1 MVIIVNECAGCK
13 KNIISKKWCDV
24 CVLLVPEITGCK
36 LDLIPD
42 EERAEKLRIILQRPT
57 SRINDVWKSFRN
69 IDDKYSNW
77 AKEEKITKVQKRI
90 FDWNEET
97 NDYSSV
103 FLTKDQHKFNP
114 LISRRYNSEEIE
126 DIRRLQ
132 RGAILPD
139 GSHISWVSGN
149 FFLDGEVIDIPYK
162 DMWEI
167 LDEKTNMN
175 IFNWK
180 ILLYSMSLAT
190 RNDITKKRTR
200 TLQFPRHVIRSE
212 GEKNIIVH
220 PINILISNERDR
232 KYDFIKD
239 VIYNEAN
246 RDKDWLNEW
255 NDYYTARL
263 NLGYSRQRTVPI
275 SLVIDKGRLM
285 IRVRRNDAWRKIR
298 VPRDPKIW
306 AILINWCLSI
316 QGDIKRTNLECL
328 QYYLFCDSERKII
341 SDADVN
347 GINFVKGI
355 VESSDG
361 RINLEPKKGFIVEGD
376 SGLKYTVK
384 PGRGPHESRFRV
396 RADTFDE
403 RDIAEEQI
411 NRWMYR
417 RDEAHQNITGKELC
431 IVEQEHL
438 RKLVLGDAI
447 GSILMALLSDE
458 KSRNNIDTLDK
469 HLTKFERHKKRIQK
483 KSEEGNK
490 DVRFD
495 VNQIDVRELERLV
508 ESRRELETVENHILR
523 TGDRQRLEELRQ
535 RLGQLRERIR
545 NFQEDFDDRHL
556 I

>member
-1 MVIIVNECAGCK
+1 MVIIVNECIGCGK
-13 KNIISKKWCDV
+13 SPIIEKWCGV
-24 CVLLVPEITGCK
+24 CTLLVPEITGYK
-36 LDLIPD
+36 LNLIPD
-42 EERAEKLRIILQRPT
+42 QENADKLRTILQRP
-57 SRINDVWKSFRN
+57 SSKINDVWKSFKN
-69 IDDKYSNW
+69 IDDRFCNW
-77 AKEEKITKVQKRI
+77 AKEEKITKFQKRI

-114 LISRRYNSEEIE
+114 LISRTYNSEEIE

-167 LDEKTNMN
+167 LDMKTNRN

-190 RNDITKKRTR
+190 RNHITKKRTMA
-200 TLQFPRHVIRSE
+200 LQFPRHVIRGD
-212 GEKNIIVH
+212 GEKNIILH
-220 PINILISNERDR
+220 PINILMSNERNR

-239 VIYNEAN
+239 VIYNEAS

-255 NDYYTARL
+255 NDDYRARL
-263 NLGYSRQRTVPI
+263 NLGYSGKRTVPI
-275 SLVIDKGRLM
+275 SLVVDKGRLM
-285 IRVRRNDAWRKIR
+285 IRVRRNDTWRKIR

-328 QYYLFCDSERKII
+328 QYYLFCDSERTII

-355 VESSDG
+355 IESSDG
-361 RINLEPKKGFIVEGD
+361 RVNLDLKKGFIVEGD

-396 RADTFDE
+396 RVDTFDE
-403 RDIAEEQI
+403 SDIAEEHI

-469 HLTKFERHKKRIQK
+469 HLTKFERYKKRIQK

-523 TGDRQRLEELRQ
+523 TGDRQRLEELRH

>member
-13 KNIISKKWCDV
+13 KNIESKKWCDV

-42 EERAEKLRIILQRPT
+42 KEKAEKLRIILQRPT

-69 IDDKYSNW
+69 MDDKYSNW
-77 AKEEKITKVQKRI
+77 AKEENINKVQKRI
-90 FDWNEET
+90 FDWNENT
-97 NDYSSV
+97 YHFSSV
-103 FLTKDQHKFNP
+103 FLSKDQRKFDP
-114 LISRRYNSEEIE
+114 FLLRKYNSEEIE

-132 RGAILPD
+132 RGATLPD
-139 GSHISWVSGN
+139 GSHISWVSGK
-149 FFLDGEVIDIPYK
+149 FYLDGEVINIPYK

-167 LDEKTNMN
+167 LDGKTKKD

-180 ILLYSMSLAT
+180 LLLYSMSLAT
-190 RNDITKKRTR
+190 ENRITKMTQRAM
-200 TLQFPRHVIRSE
+200 QFPRHTVRDNT
-212 GEKNIIVH
+212 EKNLITH
-220 PINILISNERDR
+220 PVNILLSSERDR
-232 KYDFIKD
+232 RYEFIKD
-239 VIYNEAN
+239 VIYRGESTG
-246 RDKDWLNEW
+246 KDWINEW
-255 NDYYTARL
+255 NEDFKAKL
-263 NLGYSRQRTVPI
+263 NYGYRGKVTVPI
-275 SLVIDKGRLM
+275 SLVVDKGRLM
-285 IRVRRNDAWRKIR
+285 IRVRRNDTWRKIR

-316 QGDIKRTNLECL
+316 QGDVKRTNLECL

-355 VESSDG
+355 IESSDD
-361 RINLEPKKGFIVEGD
+361 RVNLDLKKGFIVEGD

-396 RADTFDE
+396 RVDTFDE
-403 RDIAEEQI
+403 SDIAEEQI

-458 KSRNNIDTLDK
+458 KSRKNIDTLDK

-483 KSEEGNK
+483 KSEEGDK

-508 ESRRELETVENHILR
+508 ASRRELETVENHILR
-523 TGDRQRLEELRQ
+523 TGDRQRLEELRH